1 MRMHRVGGVVA
12 LVLCG
17 YLAGTVHAEEMVP
30 GPVEVLPERLD
41 YRPYLADPRRPY
53 FGGSVLKG
61 NGDVLQYDIAIGGAF
76 ALLNLKTGGLPIE
89 TLQLAG
95 FAGVW
100 SRFDIHNGL
109 DEVGADYHAG
119 VSLSTA
125 QGPWAV
131 RLQYAHESDHLG
143 DELILR
149 TGRGTRLAYHREEIA
164 LGIAYSP
171 RPNLRLYAEGGDA
184 FFFGPVNEPW
194 RAQAGIEWE
203 GGPRLPLGARWY
215 AAGDLQTYQEVGWN
229 TDWTIQTGVVTWS
242 ERRARSARL
251 FADYHVGHDPLGEFF
266 RDRLNYGSMGVA
278 FDF

>member
-1 MRMHRVGGVVA
+1 MRLVSGVA
-12 LVLCG
+12 VLAFCCSLPG
-17 YLAGTVHAEEMVP
+17 AVHAEDMVP
-30 GPVEVLPERLD
+30 GQVEVLPDRLD

-53 FGGSVLKG
+53 FGGGVLKG
-61 NGDVLQYDIAIGGAF
+61 AGGVLQYDTAIGGAF
-76 ALLNLKTGGLPIE
+76 ALLNLKAGGLPIE
-89 TLQLAG
+89 KLQFAG

-100 SRFDIHNGL
+100 SRFDIHQGL
-109 DEVGADYHAG
+109 DEVGSDYRAG
-119 VSLSTA
+119 VSLSA
-125 QGPWAV
+125 AHGPWAM
-131 RLQYAHESDHLG
+131 RIQYSHESDHLG

-149 TGRGTRLAYHREEIA
+149 TGRRTRLAYHREEIG

-171 RPNLRLYAEGGDA
+171 YQALRLYAEAGDA

-229 TDWTIQTGVVTWS
+229 PDWTIQAGVVKWS
-242 ERRARSARL
+242 ERRTRSFRL
-251 FADYHVGHDPLGEFF
+251 AATYHLGHDPLGEFF